1 MTRYAVNLSARAL
14 DWLIACRDATLKTR
28 ISRMVDA
35 LAVNPRPPGCKKLK
49 GEEEVWRVRVGDY
62 RILYEVRDA
71 QLVVLVIDIANR
83 AKAYR

>member
-1 MTRYAVNLSARAL
+1 
-14 DWLIACRDATLKTR
+14 
-28 ISRMVDA
+28 MVDA
-35 LAVNPRPPGCKKLK
+35 LAVNPQPPGCKKLK

-62 RILYEVRDA
+62 RILDEVRDA